1 MLIEE
6 EKIYKTIKT
15 KIVNLFKKNFL
26 NYFYIIFLGAI
37 SSYSLPPYNYFI
49 INFITFSLFFIFI
62 FNKKKR
68 YTPIIN
74 SFFNMGGVL
83 DLDIF
88 YLVYIG

>member
-1 MLIEE
+1 M
-6 EKIYKTIKT
+6 
-15 KIVNLFKKNFL
+15 FKKNFL

-62 FNKKKR
+62 FNKKKDHL
-68 YTPIIN
+68 TVNIFLN
-74 SFFNMGGVL
+74 TGGVL

-88 YLVYIG
+88 YLAYIGLQSH

>member
-1 MLIEE
+1 L
-6 EKIYKTIKT
+6 
-15 KIVNLFKKNFL
+15 LKKNFL

-62 FNKKKR
+62 FNKKKVQLVIS
-68 YTPIIN
+68 P
-74 SFFNMGGVL
+74 FFNMGGVL
-83 DLDIF
+83 GSDIF